1 MNRTTILL
9 VALVATASLLV
20 STGAFQPSGTDS
32 IADANI
38 EMRPADGP
46 NGDYAGLNANGEI
59 ELLLSSANPA
69 IEGESIN
76 PNAVTPIDRVFT
88 IEYTGER
95 YAEVWLTDDAEDVRY
110 FRGDDP
116 ADTFEGRA
124 NNVTLEP
131 GETVPVGLLVDTRG
145 ENDVESA
152 ETFTL
157 HSRVA
162 EPEDIES
169 SENSVQSQSQSSS
182 DGSPDTGETSDGTT
196 GQQDG
201 TPSLSIR
208 SATLS
213 GSTLSGSTVAPGET
227 VTVTAVIEN
236 PTSTAVTADVDLLV
250 DANTET
256 TRTETI
262 DAGDT
267 REVVFEVAFDR
278 SGTYDVSVRANAQ
291 SSDTDSTTVELETLV
306 VEPPSSGSQPADSG
320 PGTPAS
326 TETPGDTGPP
336 ANVSGSQTPEPSV
349 NATNTNQLTPTQEAT
364 GFGFLPVLGLF
375 VGLAALLV
383 ILGVWRR
390 RSNEE

>member
-9 VALVATASLLV
+9 FALIATASLLV

-32 IADANI
+32 VVDANI

-46 NGDYAGLNANGEI
+46 NGDYAGLNAEGEI
-59 ELLLSSANPA
+59 ELLLTSANPA

-201 TPSLSIR
+201 TSSLSIR

-213 GSTLSGSTVAPGET
+213 GSALSGSTVTPGET

-267 REVVFEVAFDR
+267 REIVFDVAFDR
-278 SGTYDVSVRANAQ
+278 SGTYDVSVRANVQ
-291 SSDTDSTTVELETLV
+291 SSDTDSTTVAVETLV
-306 VEPPSSGSQPADSG
+306 VEPPSSGSQSARSV

-326 TETPGDTGPP
+326 TETPADTGPP

-349 NATNTNQLTPTQEAT
+349 DATNTNQLTPTQEAT